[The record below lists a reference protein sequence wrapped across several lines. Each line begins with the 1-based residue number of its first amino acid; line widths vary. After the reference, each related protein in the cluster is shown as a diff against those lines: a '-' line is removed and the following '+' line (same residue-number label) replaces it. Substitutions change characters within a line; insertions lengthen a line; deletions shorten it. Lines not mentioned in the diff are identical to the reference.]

1 MEEFKSASSRLARL
15 FKKSRDAWKAKSLD
29 KQRRLRAAQVKIR
42 DLEQSRERWKRR
54 ALEAEQALGGGQ
66 SDGDEPD
73 EEADAGSGSGK
84 ALRVEGSHHELGQ
97 IQLTIQFYL
106 EACSGCRSTHRALS
120 LLVGHLGV
128 APVSHTTVLN
138 WVYRLGVYVLSRAVE
153 RREDWIFVVDHTIAL
168 GKLKCLV
175 VLGITV
181 GDLAKLEGSPGHR
194 DMELLGVE
202 FSERSDGEGVARA
215 LSEVARQVG
224 QPVQIVA
231 DHGSDLRKGIELFCQ
246 DTQGECV
253 YTYDVSHRVATR
265 LKAELGG
272 DERWGSLMKNC
283 SASRTRVQQTELA
296 FLLPPA
302 QRTKARFMNLDRP
315 LEWAQRL
322 LDYHDRGDFSAIA
335 TNHSLNWVRWERL
348 AKQFPQQ
355 SAALRLLIGHRH
367 EGRDAFY
374 QVLQAVLGE
383 QVSRIEDAFWRE
395 ADAGYRRFMEVFGW
409 VVEYRQDL
417 AVYAAMMDESHRIQG
432 HLKTAGLNPQV
443 VEQLRSETPAAL
455 PARAAALSQQ
465 LVEQIQQEAAQVPK
479 GRTWLASSDII
490 ESVFGKYKQF
500 AARAPLKEIGKLILT
515 LPACVGK
522 LSDQLVQE
530 AMKTVRTADVK
541 RWVDE
546 HLGPSML
553 AKRREALLPISG
565 DAKTV

>member
-54 ALEAEQALGGGQ
+54 ALEAEQTLGRGQ
-66 SDGDEPD
+66 GEGEEDDG
-73 EEADAGSGSGK
+73 EADAGEGSGK
-84 ALRVEGSHHELGQ
+84 ALRVEGTHHGLGQ
-97 IQLTIQFYL
+97 IRLTIQFYL
-106 EACSGCRSTHRALS
+106 DACSGCRSTHRALS
-120 LLVGHLGV
+120 LLVGHLAI
-128 APVSHTTVLN
+128 APVSYTTVLN
-138 WVYRLGVYVLSRAVE
+138 WVYRLGVYMLSRTVA
-153 RREDWIFVVDHTIAL
+153 RCEDWIFVVDHTIAL

-175 VLGITV
+175 VLGIRV

-194 DMELLGVE
+194 DMELLGLE
-202 FSERSDGEGVARA
+202 LSERSDGQGVARV
-215 LSEVARQVG
+215 LSEVAKQVG
-224 QPVQIVA
+224 QPVQILA

-246 DTQGECV
+246 DWKGKSV
-253 YTYDVSHRVATR
+253 YTYDVSHRVATQ

-272 DERWGSLMKNC
+272 DERWVSLMKDC
-283 SASRTRVQQTELA
+283 SASRTRVQQTEVA

-302 QRTKARFMNLDRP
+302 QRTKARFMNVEQS

-322 LDYHDRGDFSAIA
+322 LGYHDRGDFSAIA
-335 TNHSLNWVRWERL
+335 TNHSLDWVRWARL
-348 AKQFPQQ
+348 AEQFPEQ
-355 SAALRLLIGHRH
+355 SVALRLLIGHRH
-367 EGRDAFY
+367 KGRDALY
-374 QVLQAVLGE
+374 QALHAVLGE
-383 QVSRIEDAFWRE
+383 RVKRIEDAFWRQT
-395 ADAGYRRFMEVFGW
+395 DAGYRRFMEVLGW
-409 VVEYRQDL
+409 VLDYRQDL
-417 AVYAAMMDESHRIQG
+417 AVYGAMMDETQRIQR

-443 VEQLRSETPAAL
+443 VEQLRGDTPAAL
-455 PARAAALSQQ
+455 PARAAALSQR

-479 GRTWLASSDII
+479 GSTWLASSDII

-522 LSDQLVQE
+522 FSDQLIQE
-530 AMKTVRTADVK
+530 AMEAVRTADVQ

-565 DAKTV
+565 DTKTV